1 MNVKKYRKM
10 IPNVIID
17 DYFYENPDKIR
28 NIYIKMISNRQRE
41 LVQDGRDDIFS
52 INEYKIE
59 SNFPELLEN
68 KIENVFKEKIE
79 KIIRNKIFILND
91 SYISYLKTCKFIK
104 DGININYDENNKDD
118 IYDEWKAVIFLT
130 PDAPSNSGISFKI
143 YKNFCLSSLNSIGFK
158 NNTEETKIKLVNTM
172 KENKLDET
180 KWIEDTHVGNKYNRI
195 VIFKKDLFYSYM
207 DNFGNTIESSKLY
220 QEICFK
226 TKKNIINN
234 LKQ

>member
-1 MNVKKYRKM
+1 MNVKKYIKK
-10 IPNVIID
+10 IPNVIIY

-28 NIYIKMISNRQRE
+28 SVYIKMLSNRQRE
-41 LVQDGRDDIFS
+41 LLEDGRDDIFS

-59 SNFPELLEN
+59 GNFPELFEN

-79 KIIRNKIFILND
+79 KIIGNKIFILND
-91 SYISYLKTCKFIK
+91 SYISYLKPCKFIK
-104 DGININYDENNKDD
+104 DGININYDENNKDN

-130 PDAPSNSGISFKI
+130 PDASRNSGISFKI

-220 QEICFK
+220 QEISFK
-226 TKKNIINN
+226 TKKNN
-234 LKQ
+234 K